1 MARFTSSLR
10 PLPPSEEI
18 GPRFESHV
26 SGVDYGALDN
36 LVGYAVRR
44 AQILV
49 YEDFL
54 QALAPWDITPPRFSA
69 LVLIARNPGMKQT
82 DLAHLLGI
90 ARSGV
95 VVLTDGLEALG
106 YVRRVSSKTD
116 RRAYMLELTP
126 AGSKAISAI
135 EGAVLEH
142 DARVSSRL
150 SQSEKSK
157 LIQLLAKLGPVGEQ
171 E

>member
-1 MARFTSSLR
+1 MARSTSTQRS
-10 PLPPSEEI
+10 LPPSDEI
-18 GPRFESHV
+18 GPGFESHV
-26 SGVDYGALDN
+26 PGVDYGILDN

-49 YEDFL
+49 YDDFL

-82 DLAHLLGI
+82 ELAQLLGI

-95 VVLTDGLEALG
+95 VMLTDGLEALG
-106 YVRRVSSKTD
+106 YVRRVASKTD
-116 RRAYMLELTP
+116 RRAYMLELTS
-126 AGSKAISAI
+126 AGSKALAAI
-135 EGAVLEH
+135 EETVREH
-142 DARVSSRL
+142 DARISSRL
-150 SQSEKSK
+150 SDSEKSK
-157 LIQLLAKLGPVGEQ
+157 LIQLLARLGPAGEL

>member
-1 MARFTSSLR
+1 MARTTSPLR
-10 PLPPSEEI
+10 KLPPSDEI
-18 GPRFESHV
+18 GPGFESHV
-26 SGVDYGALDN
+26 PGIDYGVLDN

-44 AQILV
+44 SQILI

-54 QALAPWDITPPRFSA
+54 EALAPWEITPARFSA

-95 VVLTDGLEALG
+95 VMLTDGLEELG
-106 YVRRVSSKTD
+106 YVRRVPSKVD

-126 AGSKAISAI
+126 AGSKALAAI
-135 EGAVLEH
+135 ERAVLEH

-150 SQSEKSK
+150 SDAEKSK
-157 LIQLLAKLGPVGEQ
+157 LMQLLAKLGPDGEQ